1 MCLLCSLRRR
11 GKLRGDDRW
20 EEEKMVQENSRLN
33 EAMGSLIWTTGKS
46 WRALIDGAFAVQQ
59 RNAQL
64 ALGWF
69 GDSVQAL
76 NAQAEA
82 NRRVANAIA
91 EQSEKQREAL
101 QTLTEESA
109 RVWVD
114 LLYAPLSL
122 WAPAPSQE
130 ERQA

>member
-1 MCLLCSLRRR
+1 
-11 GKLRGDDRW
+11 
-20 EEEKMVQENSRLN
+20 MVQESSRLN
-33 EAMGSLIWTTGKS
+33 EAMGRLIGATGES
-46 WRALIDGAFAVQQ
+46 WRALIDGAFAVQRQ
-59 RNAQL
+59 NAQL

-82 NRRVANAIA
+82 GRRAVDAIA

-101 QTLTEESA
+101 QALSEESA

-122 WAPAPSQE
+122 WAPSPSQG
-130 ERQA
+130 ERRA